1 MVRDS
6 REKGPK
12 VNDANEINFLEDQLP
27 HLVEEA
33 AQKRGDLWYL
43 MRILNLGTEDWL
55 AQHPNLE
62 TSDLV
67 SLILQDLKALGET
80 REAVAYLKQNPDTN
94 LIRLLSNFQ
103 TISRH

>member
-1 MVRDS
+1 MVS
-6 REKGPK
+6 
-12 VNDANEINFLEDQLP
+12 DADEIRFLEDQLP
-27 HLVEEA
+27 RLVEEA

-55 AQHPNLE
+55 GRHPNLK

-67 SLILQDLKALGET
+67 DLILQDLKALGET
-80 REAVAYLKQNPDTN
+80 REAAAYLRQNPDTN

-103 TISRH
+103 TITRD

>member
-1 MVRDS
+1 MGD
-6 REKGPK
+6 G
-12 VNDANEINFLEDQLP
+12 NEIRFLEDQLP

-55 AQHPNLE
+55 AQHPNLK

-67 SLILQDLKALGET
+67 DLILQDLRALGET
-80 REAVAYLKQNPDTN
+80 REAAAYLRQNPDTN

-103 TISRH
+103 TINKSQIAKNVVQSIF

>member
-1 MVRDS
+1 MGD
-6 REKGPK
+6 G
-12 VNDANEINFLEDQLP
+12 NEIRFLEDQLP

-33 AQKRGDLWYL
+33 AQKGGDLLYL

-55 AQHPNLE
+55 ARHPNLK

-67 SLILQDLKALGET
+67 DLILLDLKALGET
-80 REAVAYLKQNPDTN
+80 REAAAYLRQNPDTN

-103 TISRH
+103 TISRD